1 MEVDTRAPRSTVS
14 KRVYDSA
21 LSNFTLQH
29 AGIILRSYSGEKI
42 LVLGKTSAPVKYD
55 NQEKVLDLI
64 VVEGNLPALF
74 GQDWLSGIK
83 LNWKKTFRVKEEVIK
98 DKFSV
103 PKSETFSAEFNNL
116 LQEHKNLFSSRGSGI
131 KDLIGSLKLK
141 EGAKLVF
148 MKDRPVPY
156 SLVEKVEKEYDRL
169 VQSDILYPVSS
180 TKWASPDGSI
190 RVCGDYKA
198 KCIEDDVHKLLNV
211 QDMFPMLSQ
220 DGANPDT
227 FSVTDLASAF
237 NQSFLDEES
246 TKLLTINTRK
256 GLFKSKRL
264 CFGVKTATS

>member
-1 MEVDTRAPRSTVS
+1 MEVDTRAPHSTVS
-14 KRVYDSA
+14 KCVYDSA

-55 NQEKVLDLI
+55 NQEKILDLI

-74 GQDWLSGIK
+74 GEDWLSGIK
-83 LNWKKTFRVKEEVIK
+83 LNWKKTFRVQEEVIK

-103 PKSETFSAEFNNL
+103 PKSETFPAEFNDL

-156 SLVEKVEKEYDRL
+156 SLVK
-169 VQSDILYPVSS
+169 
-180 TKWASPDGSI
+180 
-190 RVCGDYKA
+190 
-198 KCIEDDVHKLLNV
+198 
-211 QDMFPMLSQ
+211 
-220 DGANPDT
+220 
-227 FSVTDLASAF
+227 
-237 NQSFLDEES
+237 
-246 TKLLTINTRK
+246 
-256 GLFKSKRL
+256 KS
-264 CFGVKTATS
+264 